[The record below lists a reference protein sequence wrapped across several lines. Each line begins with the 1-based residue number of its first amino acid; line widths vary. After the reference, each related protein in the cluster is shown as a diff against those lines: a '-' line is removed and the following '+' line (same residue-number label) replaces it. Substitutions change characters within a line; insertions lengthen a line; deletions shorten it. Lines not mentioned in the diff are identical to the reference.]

1 MKKETVDEEEM
12 SEFSDMDSSEEETV
26 EETVE
31 ADVES
36 EQEVFAGREKESYAD
51 KPESEDYEES
61 DLEDDGLE
69 LEQFNLDEEL
79 SREREEFVASLEV
92 DDSEE
97 ETEKEDS
104 LVVEASNQDLKRE
117 PQDWENE
124 NNREED
130 IEVLDDI
137 LVDTDTEIVPRKVA
151 FMMRKRNCSRIL

>member
-1 MKKETVDEEEM
+1 M
-12 SEFSDMDSSEEETV
+12 
-26 EETVE
+26 
-31 ADVES
+31 
-36 EQEVFAGREKESYAD
+36 
-51 KPESEDYEES
+51 
-61 DLEDDGLE
+61 
-69 LEQFNLDEEL
+69 
-79 SREREEFVASLEV
+79 ASLEV

-137 LVDTDTEIVPRKVA
+137 LVDTDTEIVPRKMA
-151 FMMRKRNCSRIL
+151 FDDEEEKLFTYFVKIPGMKEQILDALLDVQLSAADKTSKS